1 MQRPRLSQL
10 EHELLELCSEAPGM
24 GETTTTLHE
33 EMMVGSHDRRV
44 VEASLRALLARGLV
58 TTSRGTFAG
67 TQRLRDGNVVE
78 RVYEDDWWIVTDSGR
93 AAIRT

>member
-1 MQRPRLSQL
+1 MQERHLSRL
-10 EHELLELCSEAPGM
+10 ERELLELCARAPGM

-33 EMMVGSHDRRV
+33 EMLVGIHDRRA
-44 VEASLRALLARGLV
+44 VEASLRTLLARGLV

-67 TQRLRDGNVVE
+67 IQRLRSGRVAE
-78 RVYEDDWWIVTDSGR
+78 RVYEDDWWIVTEKGR